1 MNRKRAYASAL
12 LAALAASFILIFAAC
27 SNSSGGVTILPIGEN
42 YGFESKL
49 IALPNV
55 ISVEKVTAK
64 NTFHG
69 KLYKVY
75 FNSLLDPSDSSKGSF
90 RQKAYIGF
98 AGYDKPNCLMT
109 TGYSLSDY
117 AALARY
123 SENEAAFILQGNL
136 IAVEHRYF
144 GESVRTDKKREDG
157 NYDGSYWE
165 YLTTKNTA
173 EDLHAIVTNLKTLL
187 KGKWVAQGASKGGL
201 TANLFCYYHPE
212 DVDVTMPYVAPLCN
226 AQADTRLFEF
236 VYTEAGEKDSRYS
249 GSAAE
254 YRELLTNIQIW
265 LLEKR
270 DQPYEDGKTFK
281 EKFVSLSPGTPIPPA
296 LADFYYEMSI
306 GDFPM
311 GVWQYKDEK
320 DFADLKTF
328 YNLPNDNDE
337 STDSDGKRQSK
348 KSFLL
353 SEILNDSGDDTL
365 LPYVF
370 QSFCELGN
378 YRLDF
383 SYLRQA
389 IAAKG
394 SSATISIAPDQEAAV
409 YQTEFSDAEKALFA
423 KYTPAIHDNL
433 INWINTTDEQVIMI
447 YGNSDP
453 WYSVRIPDVKRDNVH
468 IFVHPSNNHNSAI
481 ENFPE
486 SQKSQIEA
494 LIKQYMY

>member
-1 MNRKRAYASAL
+1 MNKKKAIFAP
-12 LAALAASFILIFAAC
+12 LAAALILIFAAC
-27 SNSSGGVTILPIGEN
+27 SNSNDGSTLLPNSFAEAL
-42 YGFESKL
+42 KT
-49 IALPNV
+49 LPNV
-55 ISVEKVTAK
+55 ESVQEL
-64 NTFHG
+64 NTKSDFKG
-69 KLYKVY
+69 TVYKVY
-75 FNSLLDPSDSSKGSF
+75 FNSLLDPSDSSKGTF

-144 GESVRTDKKREDG
+144 GESVRTDKKRSDG
-157 NYDGSYWE
+157 ADYWE
-165 YLTTKNTA
+165 YLNTKNAA
-173 EDLHAIVTNLKTLL
+173 EDLHAIVSKMKTFL

-201 TANLFCYYHPE
+201 TANLLCYYHPE

-226 AQADTRLFEF
+226 AQADTRLFKF
-236 VYTEAGEKDSRYS
+236 VYTEAGDKDSRYNSS

-270 DQPYEDGKTFK
+270 DQPYEEGKTFK
-281 EKFVSLSPGTPIPPA
+281 EKYIELSTPASSEPIPPA

-306 GDFPM
+306 GAFPM
-311 GVWQYKDEK
+311 GVWQYKDVK
-320 DFADLKTF
+320 GFADLKTF

-353 SEILNDSGDDTL
+353 SEILDDSGDDTL

-394 SSATISIAPDQEAAV
+394 SSAKITIAPDQEMTA
-409 YQTEFSDAEKALFA
+409 YQTGFSDAERALFA

-453 WYSVRIPDVKRDNVH
+453 WYSVRIPDVSRDNVH
-468 IFVHPSNNHNSAI
+468 IFVHPANNHNSMIA
-481 ENFPE
+481 NFPE
-486 SQKSQIEA
+486 AQRNEMEA
-494 LIKQYMY
+494 LLRQYLY

>member
-1 MNRKRAYASAL
+1 MP
-12 LAALAASFILIFAAC
+12 
-27 SNSSGGVTILPIGEN
+27 ILPDTFAEAL
-42 YGFESKL
+42 KT
-49 IALPNV
+49 LPNV
-55 ISVEKVTAK
+55 ESVEPIKEKSDFKGTV
-64 NTFHG
+64 
-69 KLYKVY
+69 YKVY
-75 FNSLLDPSDSSKGSF
+75 FKSQLDPADISKGTF

-144 GESVRTDKKREDG
+144 GESVRTDKKRSDG
-157 NYDGSYWE
+157 ADYWE
-165 YLTTKNTA
+165 YLNTKNAA
-173 EDLHAIVTNLKTLL
+173 EDLHAIVSALKTFF

-226 AQADTRLFEF
+226 AQADTRLFKF
-236 VYTEAGEKDSRYS
+236 VYTEAGDKDSRYNSS
-249 GSAAE
+249 GSASE

-270 DQPYEDGKTFK
+270 DQQYEVGKTFK
-281 EKFVSLSPGTPIPPA
+281 EKYIELSNSASSEPIPPD
-296 LADFYYEMSI
+296 LADFSYETSI
-306 GDFPM
+306 GDFPL
-311 GVWQYKDEK
+311 GVWQYKDVK

-328 YNLPNDNDE
+328 YNLPNDDDE

-353 SEILNDSGDDTL
+353 SEILYDSGGDTL

-394 SSATISIAPDQEAAV
+394 SSAKITIAPDQEMTV
-409 YQTEFSDAEKALFA
+409 YQTGFTDAERAMFA

-433 INWINTTDEQVIMI
+433 INWIKTTDEQVIMI

-453 WYSVRIPDVKRDNVH
+453 WYSVRIPDVSRDNVH
-468 IFVHPSNNHNSAI
+468 IFVHPYNNHYSAI

-486 SQKSQIEA
+486 SQKKEIED
-494 LIKQYMY
+494 LLRKYLY

>member
-1 MNRKRAYASAL
+1 MNKKRIRAAAYFTSL
-12 LAALAASFILIFAAC
+12 LASLIIVFAAC
-27 SNSSGGVTILPIGEN
+27 SNSSGDATIISFTFMQRLQ
-42 YGFESKL
+42 
-49 IALPNV
+49 ALPNV
-55 ISVEKVTAK
+55 ESVQKVNVK
-64 NTFHG
+64 HDFHG
-69 KLYKVY
+69 DVYKVY
-75 FNSLLDPSDSSKGSF
+75 FNSLLDPSDRSKGTF

-109 TGYSLSDY
+109 TGYSLSDN

-144 GESVRTDKKREDG
+144 GESVRTDKKRTDG
-157 NYDGSYWE
+157 ADYWE
-165 YLTTKNTA
+165 YLNAKNAA
-173 EDLHAIVTNLKTLL
+173 EDLHAIVSQLKTLFT
-187 KGKWVAQGASKGGL
+187 GKWLAQGASKGGL

-212 DVDVTMPYVAPLCN
+212 DVDVTMPYMAPLCN
-226 AQADTRLFEF
+226 AQADPRLFEF
-236 VYTEAGEKDSRYS
+236 VYTKAGDDDSRYNSS

-270 DQPYEDGKTFK
+270 DDKYEEGKKFI
-281 EKFVSLSPGTPIPPA
+281 EKYIELSSEPIPPD
-296 LADFYYEMSI
+296 LAAFYYDMSV

-311 GVWQYKDEK
+311 GVWQYKDVK

-328 YNLPNDNDE
+328 YNLRNDNDE
-337 STDSDGKRQSK
+337 ATDSNGKRQSK

-353 SEILNDSGDDTL
+353 SEIIDPPSDDEL
-365 LPYVF
+365 IPYVF
-370 QSFCELGN
+370 QSFYELGN

-389 IAAKG
+389 LEAKG
-394 SSATISIAPDQEAAV
+394 SSVKINIRPDQEMTV
-409 YQTEFSDAEKALFA
+409 YQTGFSDAEKALFA
-423 KYTPAIHDNL
+423 KYTPAVHDNL
-433 INWINTTDEQVIMI
+433 IKWIKTTDERVIMI

-453 WYSVRIPDVKRDNVH
+453 WYSVRIPDVERDNVH
-468 IFVHPSNNHNSAI
+468 IFVHPSNNHNSMI

-486 SQKSQIEA
+486 PKKSEIES

>member
-1 MNRKRAYASAL
+1 MNKKKAIVAS
-12 LAALAASFILIFAAC
+12 LAAALILILAAC
-27 SNSSGGVTILPIGEN
+27 SNSDGGLPILPDTFAEAL
-42 YGFESKL
+42 KT
-49 IALPNV
+49 LPNV
-55 ISVEKVTAK
+55 ESVEPIKEKSDFKGTV
-64 NTFHG
+64 
-69 KLYKVY
+69 YKVY
-75 FNSLLDPSDSSKGSF
+75 FKSQLDPADISKGTF

-144 GESVRTDKKREDG
+144 GESVRTDKKRLDG
-157 NYDGSYWE
+157 ADYWE
-165 YLTTKNTA
+165 YLNTKNAA
-173 EDLHAIVTNLKTLL
+173 EDLHAIVSALKTFF

-201 TANLFCYYHPE
+201 TANLFSYYHPE

-236 VYTEAGEKDSRYS
+236 IYTEAGNKDSRYS
-249 GSAAE
+249 GSAAD

-270 DQPYEDGKTFK
+270 DQQYEEGKTFK
-281 EKFVSLSPGTPIPPA
+281 EKYIELSTSASSEPIRPE

-311 GVWQYKDEK
+311 RVWQYKDVK

-337 STDSDGKRQSK
+337 STDSNGKRQSK

-353 SEILNDSGDDTL
+353 SEILDDSGGDTL

-394 SSATISIAPDQEAAV
+394 SSATITIAPDQEMTV

-453 WYSVRIPDVKRDNVH
+453 WYSARIPDVERDNVH
-468 IFVHPSNNHNSAI
+468 IFVHPANNHNSMIA
-481 ENFPE
+481 NFPE
-486 SQKSQIEA
+486 AQRNEMEA
-494 LIKQYMY
+494 LLRQYLY

>member
-1 MNRKRAYASAL
+1 MNKKKAIFASFA
-12 LAALAASFILIFAAC
+12 AALILIFAAC
-27 SNSSGGVTILPIGEN
+27 SNSDGGLTILPPASEESHA
-42 YGFESKL
+42 FEE
-49 IALPNV
+49 ALKALQNV
-55 ISVEKVTAK
+55 ESVEKVREKSDFKGTV
-64 NTFHG
+64 
-69 KLYKVY
+69 YKVY

-109 TGYSLSDY
+109 TGYSLSDK

-144 GESVRTDKKREDG
+144 GESVRTDKKRSDG
-157 NYDGSYWE
+157 ADYWE
-165 YLTTKNTA
+165 YLTTENAA
-173 EDLHAIVTNLKTLL
+173 EDLHAIVSQLKTIF

-226 AQADTRLFEF
+226 AQADTRLFKF
-236 VYTEAGEKDSRYS
+236 VYTEAGDKDSRYS
-249 GSAAE
+249 GSAAD

-270 DQPYEDGKTFK
+270 DQPYEVGKTFK
-281 EKFVSLSPGTPIPPA
+281 EKYIELSNSASSEPISPD
-296 LADFYYEMSI
+296 LAAFYYDMSV

-311 GVWQYKDEK
+311 GVWQYKDVK

-328 YNLPNDNDE
+328 YNLTNDDDE
-337 STDSDGKRQSK
+337 STDSNGKRQSK

-353 SEILNDSGDDTL
+353 SEILNDSGGDTL

-394 SSATISIAPDQEAAV
+394 NSATITIAPDQEMTV

-453 WYSVRIPDVKRDNVH
+453 WYSVRIPDVSRDNVH
-468 IFVHPSNNHNSAI
+468 IFVHPYNNHYSAI

-486 SQKSQIEA
+486 PQKKEIED
-494 LIKQYMY
+494 LLRKYLY